1 MKEVA
6 IYTDGACSYNPGPG
20 GWGAILMYNGSEKR
34 ISGGD
39 ANTTNN
45 KMELIAV
52 INALSCLKEKCKV
65 RLYSDSAYVVNAFV
79 QGWLENWKSNGWKK
93 QNKRVKNVE
102 LWQQLDKLVNYH
114 QVEFIKVKGHSDNKY
129 NNECDKLAR
138 AEVDKLLGGSNEWK
152 I

>member
-52 INALSCLKEKCKV
+52 INALSYLKEQCTV

-138 AEVDKLLGGSNEWK
+138 AEVDKLLGGSNE
-152 I
+152 

>member
-138 AEVDKLLGGSNEWK
+138 AEVDKLLGGSNE
-152 I
+152 